1 MARISYIL
9 FIVLFTL
16 LPTRSNVKAQNQDS
30 VLFQSLDGLV
40 MAGYQGWFNAED
52 DGAGLGWK
60 HYAKNGEFRPGR
72 CSVEMWPDVSEY
84 AKTYP
89 TEFRFADGSTARV
102 FSSRDRSTTFLHFRW
117 MQEYGIDGVFM
128 QRFVTTLRS
137 EKGRENYDI
146 ILSNAV
152 KAAEKYGRAICLM
165 YDLSGMD
172 TEHMGLLAE
181 DWKRI
186 GGKLTESPNY
196 LRHNGKPLVAVWGV
210 GFNDNRKYG
219 YDDIGEII
227 RALKSSGCSIL
238 LGVPAFWRSLSMDA
252 LPDRRL
258 HSLLEQAD
266 VIHPWFVGRYNN
278 DSYGRI
284 QEVIRQDLEWCRAH
298 GKDYIPVV
306 FPGFSWF
313 NLKNGVAAP
322 LNQIPRLGGEF
333 LWKQVAGAIDAGARS
348 IYIAMFDEI
357 DEGTAIFKCAN
368 EVPAGESPFLSYEG
382 VEPDRYLWLAGMAAK
397 MLRGEIPFSSTMPLR
412 TGQDSDGHD
421 RH

>member
-9 FIVLFTL
+9 FIVLLTL
-16 LPTRSNVKAQNQDS
+16 LPARSNVKAQNQDS

-89 TEFRFADGSTARV
+89 TGFRFADGSTARV

-137 EKGRENYDI
+137 EKGRDNYDI

-186 GGKLTESPNY
+186 GEKLTESPNY

-219 YDDIGEII
+219 YDDIEEII
-227 RALKSSGCSIL
+227 RVLKSSGCSIL
-238 LGVPAFWRSLSMDA
+238 LGVPAFWRTLSMDA

-284 QEVIRQDLEWCRAH
+284 QEVIRQDLEWCRTH

-397 MLRGEIPFSSTMPLR
+397 MLRGEIPFSSTMPPR

>member
-9 FIVLFTL
+9 FIVLLTL
-16 LPTRSNVKAQNQDS
+16 LPARSNVKAQNQDS

-137 EKGRENYDI
+137 EKGRDNYDI

-152 KAAEKYGRAICLM
+152 KAAEKYGSAICLI
-165 YDLSGMD
+165 YDLSGTD

-186 GGKLTESPNY
+186 GRKLTESPNY

-219 YDDIGEII
+219 YDDIEEII
-227 RALKSSGCSIL
+227 RVLKSSGCSIL
-238 LGVPAFWRSLSMDA
+238 LGVPAFWRTLSMDA

-412 TGQDSDGHD
+412 TGQDSDEHD

>member
-9 FIVLFTL
+9 FIVLLTL
-16 LPTRSNVKAQNQDS
+16 LPARSNVKAQNQDS

-137 EKGRENYDI
+137 EKGRDNYDI

-186 GGKLTESPNY
+186 GRKLTESPNY

-219 YDDIGEII
+219 YDDIEEII
-227 RALKSSGCSIL
+227 RVLKSSGCSIL
-238 LGVPAFWRSLSMDA
+238 LGVPAFWRTLSMDA

-412 TGQDSDGHD
+412 TGQDSDEHD

>member
-186 GGKLTESPNY
+186 GEKLTESPNY

-412 TGQDSDGHD
+412 TGQDSDRHD

>member
-9 FIVLFTL
+9 FIVLLTL
-16 LPTRSNVKAQNQDS
+16 LPARSNVKAQNQDS

-137 EKGRENYDI
+137 EKGRDNYDI

-186 GGKLTESPNY
+186 GRKLTESPNY

-219 YDDIGEII
+219 YDDTEEII
-227 RALKSSGCSIL
+227 RVLKSSGCSIL
-238 LGVPAFWRSLSMDA
+238 LGVPAFWRTLSMDA

-412 TGQDSDGHD
+412 TGQDSDEHD

>member
-186 GGKLTESPNY
+186 GEKLTEREASCCS
-196 LRHNGKPLVAVWGV
+196 LGSRVQ
-210 GFNDNRKYG
+210 RQQ
-219 YDDIGEII
+219 EI
-227 RALKSSGCSIL
+227 
-238 LGVPAFWRSLSMDA
+238 
-252 LPDRRL
+252 RL
-258 HSLLEQAD
+258 
-266 VIHPWFVGRYNN
+266 
-278 DSYGRI
+278 
-284 QEVIRQDLEWCRAH
+284 
-298 GKDYIPVV
+298 
-306 FPGFSWF
+306 
-313 NLKNGVAAP
+313 
-322 LNQIPRLGGEF
+322 
-333 LWKQVAGAIDAGARS
+333 
-348 IYIAMFDEI
+348 
-357 DEGTAIFKCAN
+357 
-368 EVPAGESPFLSYEG
+368 
-382 VEPDRYLWLAGMAAK
+382 
-397 MLRGEIPFSSTMPLR
+397 
-412 TGQDSDGHD
+412 
-421 RH
+421 